1 MFLEDLNPPPEK
13 FWSFCP
19 SSARTNGHHFL
30 GARRGLPVT
39 SLGSPGPACLSRAP
53 GSPASSP
60 QRRRSPSQVLQG
72 GGLESP
78 TKPKGRP
85 KKNSIPTSEQL
96 TEQERAKEAEKTV
109 EAPGEASDRSHE
121 D

>member
-1 MFLEDLNPPPEK
+1 MA
-13 FWSFCP
+13 SM
-19 SSARTNGHHFL
+19 
-30 GARRGLPVT
+30 
-39 SLGSPGPACLSRAP
+39 GSPSPACLSRTP

-60 QRRRSPSQVLQG
+60 QRHWSPSQVLQG

-109 EAPGEASDRSHE
+109 EAPGEAGDRSHE

>member
-1 MFLEDLNPPPEK
+1 M
-13 FWSFCP
+13 
-19 SSARTNGHHFL
+19 
-30 GARRGLPVT
+30 
-39 SLGSPGPACLSRAP
+39 
-53 GSPASSP
+53 
-60 QRRRSPSQVLQG
+60 QVLQG

-96 TEQERAKEAEKTV
+96 TEQERAKEAEKPAAEVPV
-109 EAPGEASDRSHE
+109 EPSDRSRE

>member
-1 MFLEDLNPPPEK
+1 MGP
-13 FWSFCP
+13 
-19 SSARTNGHHFL
+19 
-30 GARRGLPVT
+30 
-39 SLGSPGPACLSRAP
+39 LGSTWQRARGP
-53 GSPASSP
+53 
-60 QRRRSPSQVLQG
+60 RSPLTSVGVPAQVLQG

-96 TEQERAKEAEKTV
+96 TEQERAKEAEKPA
-109 EAPGEASDRSHE
+109 EAPGEASERGHE

>member
-1 MFLEDLNPPPEK
+1 MKPWLDLGPPGVPRSDSFLI
-13 FWSFCP
+13 WYCSF
-19 SSARTNGHHFL
+19 TE
-30 GARRGLPVT
+30 
-39 SLGSPGPACLSRAP
+39 
-53 GSPASSP
+53 
-60 QRRRSPSQVLQG
+60 QVLQG

-96 TEQERAKEAEKTV
+96 TEQERAKEAEKPAET
-109 EAPGEASDRSHE
+109 PGEPSDRSCE